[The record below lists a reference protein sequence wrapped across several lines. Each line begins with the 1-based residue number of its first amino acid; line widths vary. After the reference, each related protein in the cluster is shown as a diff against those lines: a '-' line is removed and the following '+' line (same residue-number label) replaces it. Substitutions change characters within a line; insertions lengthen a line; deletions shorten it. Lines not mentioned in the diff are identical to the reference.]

1 MDASCSHFLNE
12 FDDAPPGTLDFSFGV
27 REEDE
32 VSIATMEGELMPSD
46 VDDSSVLPPSGVTP
60 QSEVD
65 TELTA
70 MLSWGVVKGW
80 TIGSWVWSVTL
91 RHTPP
96 QCHFSGK
103 CTRRS

>member
-32 VSIATMEGELMPSD
+32 VSLATMEGELMPSD

-65 TELTA
+65 R
-70 MLSWGVVKGW
+70 GVVKGW